1 MMAAQIKDENNDRAF
16 ASDEKIDM
24 QAGVAFAAEG
34 GTQYKEEHDGRE
46 YSGSTKK
53 GSLRPRADEAAVQM
67 TETKLLKYRRAWSDY
82 KTVPSLTVNKVHCLT
97 G

>member
-34 GTQYKEEHDGRE
+34 GMTFNAA
-46 YSGSTKK
+46 KK
-53 GSLRPRADEAAVQM
+53 RYEPFQLAMALV
-67 TETKLLKYRRAWSDY
+67 TECDKM
-82 KTVPSLTVNKVHCLT
+82 
-97 G
+97 